1 MARLTEIQNIAYSM
15 LELTDSI
22 VRRKVK
28 NSIVIAMYDRLVLP
42 FFRRQIQSTP
52 DVEIKQSLQVA
63 YDNLRPIFEKKQ
75 MKDMIDE
82 AERLSDNM
90 LSKNGL
96 LREQS
101 KYF

>member
-1 MARLTEIQNIAYSM
+1 MTEIQNIAYSM

-28 NSIVIAMYDRLVLP
+28 NSIVIAMYDRMVLP
-42 FFRRQIQSTP
+42 FFRRQILNTP
-52 DVEIKQSLQVA
+52 DSEIKKNLQLA
-63 YDNLRPIFEKKQ
+63 YDNLRPLFEKKQ

-82 AERLSDNM
+82 AEKLSGNM
-90 LSKNGL
+90 LAKNGL

>member
-1 MARLTEIQNIAYSM
+1 MTEIQNIAYSM

-42 FFRRQIQSTP
+42 FFRKQIRNTP
-52 DVEIKQSLQVA
+52 DSEIKQSLQLA
-63 YDNLRPIFEKKQ
+63 YDKLSPLFEKKQ
-75 MKDMIDE
+75 MKEMIDE
-82 AERLSDNM
+82 AEILSDNM

>member
-1 MARLTEIQNIAYSM
+1 MTEIKDIAKSM
-15 LELTDSI
+15 LELTDNI

-28 NSIVIAMYDRLVLP
+28 NSIVIAMYDRMVLP

-52 DVEIKQSLQVA
+52 DVEIKQSLQLA
-63 YDNLRPIFEKKQ
+63 YDNLRPLFEKKQ

-82 AERLSDNM
+82 ADKLSGNM

>member
-1 MARLTEIQNIAYSM
+1 MTEIQNIAYSM

-28 NSIVIAMYDRLVLP
+28 NSIVIAMYDRMVLP
-42 FFRRQIQSTP
+42 FFRKQIQNTP
-52 DVEIKQSLQVA
+52 DVEIKKSLQLA
-63 YDNLRPIFEKKQ
+63 YDNLSPLFEKKK

-82 AERLSDNM
+82 ADKLTGFKLAD
-90 LSKNGL
+90 KGL
-96 LREQS
+96 LKEYS

>member
-1 MARLTEIQNIAYSM
+1 MTEIQNIAYSM

-28 NSIVIAMYDRLVLP
+28 NSIVIAMYDRMVLP
-42 FFRRQIQSTP
+42 FFRRQIQNTP
-52 DVEIKQSLQVA
+52 DSEIKKSLQLA
-63 YDNLRPIFEKKQ
+63 YDNLSPLFE
-75 MKDMIDE
+75 E
-82 AERLSDNM
+82 ADKLSDNL

>member
-1 MARLTEIQNIAYSM
+1 MTEIQNIAYSM

-28 NSIVIAMYDRLVLP
+28 NSIVIAMYDRMVLP

-52 DVEIKQSLQVA
+52 DVEIKKSLQLA
-63 YDNLRPIFEKKQ
+63 YDNLKPLFEKKQ

-82 AERLSDNM
+82 ANKLSGFNLAD
-90 LSKNGL
+90 KGL
-96 LREQS
+96 LKEES

>member
-1 MARLTEIQNIAYSM
+1 MTEIQNIAYSM

-28 NSIVIAMYDRLVLP
+28 NSIVIAMYDRMVLP
-42 FFRRQIQSTP
+42 FFRRQIQNTP
-52 DVEIKQSLQVA
+52 DSEIKKSLQLA
-63 YDNLRPIFEKKQ
+63 YDNLSPLFEKKQ
-75 MKDMIDE
+75 MKDMIEE
-82 AERLSDNM
+82 ADKLSDNI

>member
-1 MARLTEIQNIAYSM
+1 MTEIQNIAYSM

-28 NSIVIAMYDRLVLP
+28 NSIVIAMYDRMVLP
-42 FFRRQIQSTP
+42 FFRKQIQSTP
-52 DVEIKQSLQVA
+52 DVEIKKSLQLA
-63 YDNLRPIFEKKQ
+63 YDNLKPLFEKKQ

-82 AERLSDNM
+82 ADKLSGFKLAD
-90 LSKNGL
+90 KGL
-96 LREQS
+96 LKEYS

>member
-1 MARLTEIQNIAYSM
+1 MTEIQNIAYSM
-15 LELTDSI
+15 LELTDNI

-42 FFRRQIQSTP
+42 FFRKQIQSTP
-52 DVEIKQSLQVA
+52 DVEIKKSLQLA
-63 YDNLRPIFEKKQ
+63 YDNLSPLFEKKK

-82 AERLSDNM
+82 AEKLSDNL

>member
-1 MARLTEIQNIAYSM
+1 MTEIQNIAYSM

-28 NSIVIAMYDRLVLP
+28 NSIVIAMYDRMVLP
-42 FFRRQIQSTP
+42 FFRKQIQSTP
-52 DVEIKQSLQVA
+52 DSEIKKSLQLA
-63 YDNLRPIFEKKQ
+63 YDNLSPLFEKKQ
-75 MKDMIDE
+75 MKNMIDE
-82 AERLSDNM
+82 AEKLSDNM

>member
-1 MARLTEIQNIAYSM
+1 MTEIQNIAYSM

-28 NSIVIAMYDRLVLP
+28 NSIVIAMYDRMVLP

-52 DVEIKQSLQVA
+52 DVEIKKSLQLA
-63 YDNLRPIFEKKQ
+63 YDNLKPLLEKKQ
-75 MKDMIDE
+75 MKDMIEE
-82 AERLSDNM
+82 ADKLSDNM

-96 LREQS
+96 LKKES
-101 KYF
+101 MYF

>member
-1 MARLTEIQNIAYSM
+1 MTEIQNIAYSM

-28 NSIVIAMYDRLVLP
+28 NSIVIAMYDRMVLP
-42 FFRRQIQSTP
+42 FFRKQIQNTP
-52 DVEIKQSLQVA
+52 DVEIKKSLQLA
-63 YDNLRPIFEKKQ
+63 YDNLRPLFEKKQ

-82 AERLSDNM
+82 ADKLSGFTLADF
-90 LSKNGL
+90 GL
-96 LREQS
+96 LKDQT